1 MSKQDK
7 KELRQQIA
15 CEWLQENYLQFGSLR
30 HDVVADRLQ
39 IKAYKPTPN
48 PSLKGREECDGLLAI
63 GDRQELWRNLTDK
76 DINTMVCQCVAESG
90 VNISVTEMW
99 TALKSDMV
107 PAVHPLRA
115 WLDGLRPYTA
125 DQPDW
130 IDMVAR
136 QVHVKNNDT
145 ENKIQ
150 QPKQLDSTTYSARN
164 NTASGTGELIFD
176 DNMDNLRPN
185 QIAPHSPT
193 RLIGDPAHPLGAQG
207 EDKIQQPKQL
217 DLTTNSARNNTASGT
232 EELILNDNIDN
243 LRPNQIAPHSP
254 TRLIGDPAHPLGAHG
269 ENTHSRGRSI
279 LISPDGSNDRFAY
292 DSSGTLSPLSSE
304 TPTSLSL
311 QHNPAERLWRVCF
324 KKWFV
329 AMVASWMKDEVVN
342 HTVLVL
348 VGRQGIYKTTWLDHL
363 IPPALRP
370 YSSKL
375 PLSGQISKDDRLRLC
390 ENGMLNID
398 ELDAICGREMN
409 IMKSLLT
416 STDINERAAYGRLKE
431 RKVRLASF
439 CASTNK
445 REFLTD
451 ITGNR
456 RWLPFEVESIQN
468 PFYTTLPYEMM
479 YAQAVYLVQ
488 NDFNYWFDMDE
499 IEVMEQHN
507 EEFRAQENEEEL
519 LKVYFAVPAANSM
532 NSKFLTTAEISEKL
546 VSAGN
551 IKRPMSLSRLGMIL
565 GQHGFIAS
573 RQGTPAR
580 RGWIVYERD
589 SEEINAE
596 RKLLSKTPIA
606 STDSIY

>member
-15 CEWLQENYLQFGSLR
+15 CEWLEENYLNYGSLR
-30 HDVVADRLQ
+30 HDVVTDRLQ
-39 IKAYKPTPN
+39 IRVADLHSLEDGSAY
-48 PSLKGREECDGLLAI
+48 SLEFRGKDN
-63 GDRQELWRNLTDK
+63 WRNLTDK
-76 DINTMVCQCVAESG
+76 DINTMVCQCVAEKG
-90 VNISVTEMW
+90 LNISTNEMW

-130 IDMVAR
+130 IDFVAQ
-136 QVHVKNNDT
+136 QVKVKTSGEETKGD
-145 ENKIQ
+145 K
-150 QPKQLDSTTYSARN
+150 AR
-164 NTASGTGELIFD
+164 G
-176 DNMDNLRPN
+176 
-185 QIAPHSPT
+185 
-193 RLIGDPAHPLGAQG
+193 
-207 EDKIQQPKQL
+207 
-217 DLTTNSARNNTASGT
+217 
-232 EELILNDNIDN
+232 EEL
-243 LRPNQIAPHSP
+243 
-254 TRLIGDPAHPLGAHG
+254 
-269 ENTHSRGRSI
+269 
-279 LISPDGSNDRFAY
+279 
-292 DSSGTLSPLSSE
+292 
-304 TPTSLSL
+304 
-311 QHNPAERLWRVCF
+311 WRACF

-348 VGRQGIYKTTWLDHL
+348 VGRQGIFKTTWLDNL
-363 IPPALRP
+363 IPPELRA

-398 ELDAICGREMN
+398 ELDAMCGREMN
-409 IMKSLLT
+409 IVKSLLT
-416 STDINERAAYGRLKE
+416 STDVNERAAYGRLKE
-431 RKVRLASF
+431 RRVRLASF

-468 PFYTTLPYEMM
+468 PFHTIIPYERL
-479 YAQAVYLVQ
+479 YAQAKALVEEGM
-488 NDFNYWFDMDE
+488 FSYWFDLEEM
-499 IEVMEQHN
+499 EVLEAHN
-507 EEFRAQENEEEL
+507 EDFRALENEEEL
-519 LKVYFAVPAANSM
+519 LNVYFAVPASDSM
-532 NSKFLTTAEISEKL
+532 NAKFLTTAEISEKL
-546 VSAGN
+546 ISAGN

-596 RKLLSKTPIA
+596 RKLLSKTAIA
-606 STDSIY
+606 STDSVY

>member
-15 CEWLQENYLQFGSLR
+15 CEWLEENYLQFGSLR
-30 HDVVADRLQ
+30 HDVVTDRLQ
-39 IKAYKPTPN
+39 VRCAH
-48 PSLKGREECDGLLAI
+48 SLGEEAI
-63 GDRQELWRNLTDK
+63 GRLGERQELWRNLTDK
-76 DINTMVCQCVAESG
+76 DINTMVCQCVTEKG
-90 VNISVTEMW
+90 VNIATNEMW

-130 IDMVAR
+130 IDFVAS
-136 QVHVKNNDT
+136 QVKVKPSGEEAKGD
-145 ENKIQ
+145 K
-150 QPKQLDSTTYSARN
+150 AR
-164 NTASGTGELIFD
+164 G
-176 DNMDNLRPN
+176 
-185 QIAPHSPT
+185 
-193 RLIGDPAHPLGAQG
+193 
-207 EDKIQQPKQL
+207 
-217 DLTTNSARNNTASGT
+217 
-232 EELILNDNIDN
+232 EEL
-243 LRPNQIAPHSP
+243 
-254 TRLIGDPAHPLGAHG
+254 
-269 ENTHSRGRSI
+269 
-279 LISPDGSNDRFAY
+279 
-292 DSSGTLSPLSSE
+292 
-304 TPTSLSL
+304 
-311 QHNPAERLWRVCF
+311 WRACF

-329 AMVASWMKDEVVN
+329 AMVASWMNDEVVN

-348 VGRQGIYKTTWLDHL
+348 VGRQGIFKTTWLDNL
-363 IPPALRP
+363 IPPELRA

-398 ELDAICGREMN
+398 ELDAMCGREMN
-409 IMKSLLT
+409 IVKSLLT
-416 STDINERAAYGRLKE
+416 STDVNERAAYGRLKE
-431 RKVRLASF
+431 RRVRLASF

-468 PFYTTLPYEMM
+468 PFHTIIPYERL
-479 YAQAVYLVQ
+479 YAQAKALVEEGI
-488 NDFNYWFDMDE
+488 FSYWFDME
-499 IEVMEQHN
+499 EMEVLEAHN
-507 EEFRAQENEEEL
+507 EEFRALENEEEL
-519 LKVYFAVPAANSM
+519 LKVYFSVPASDSM
-532 NSKFLTTAEISEKL
+532 NAKFLTTAEISEKL
-546 VSAGN
+546 ISAGN

-596 RKLLSKTPIA
+596 RKLLSKTAIA
-606 STDSIY
+606 STDSVY

>member
-15 CEWLQENYLQFGSLR
+15 CEWLEENYLNYVSLR
-30 HDVVADRLQ
+30 HDVVTDRLQ
-39 IKAYKPTPN
+39 IRVADLHSLEDGSAYCLEFRGKEN
-48 PSLKGREECDGLLAI
+48 
-63 GDRQELWRNLTDK
+63 WRNLTDK
-76 DINTMVCQCVAESG
+76 DINTMVCQCVAEKG
-90 VNISVTEMW
+90 VNISTNEMW

-130 IDMVAR
+130 IDFVAQ
-136 QVHVKNNDT
+136 QVKVKTSD
-145 ENKIQ
+145 EEAKGD
-150 QPKQLDSTTYSARN
+150 KAR
-164 NTASGTGELIFD
+164 
-176 DNMDNLRPN
+176 
-185 QIAPHSPT
+185 
-193 RLIGDPAHPLGAQG
+193 GD
-207 EDKIQQPKQL
+207 K
-217 DLTTNSARNNTASGT
+217 ARG
-232 EELILNDNIDN
+232 EEL
-243 LRPNQIAPHSP
+243 
-254 TRLIGDPAHPLGAHG
+254 
-269 ENTHSRGRSI
+269 
-279 LISPDGSNDRFAY
+279 
-292 DSSGTLSPLSSE
+292 
-304 TPTSLSL
+304 
-311 QHNPAERLWRVCF
+311 WRACF

-348 VGRQGIYKTTWLDHL
+348 VGRQGIFKTTWLDNL
-363 IPPALRP
+363 IPPELRS

-398 ELDAICGREMN
+398 ELDAMCGREMN
-409 IMKSLLT
+409 IVKSLLT
-416 STDINERAAYGRLKE
+416 STDVNERAAYGRLKE
-431 RKVRLASF
+431 RRVRLASF

-468 PFYTTLPYEMM
+468 PFHTIIPYERL
-479 YAQAVYLVQ
+479 YAQAKALVEEGI
-488 NDFNYWFDMDE
+488 FSYWFDMEEMDVLE
-499 IEVMEQHN
+499 AHN
-507 EEFRAQENEEEL
+507 EEFRALENEEEL
-519 LKVYFAVPAANSM
+519 LKVYFSVPASDSM
-532 NSKFLTTAEISEKL
+532 NAKFLTTAEISEKL
-546 VSAGN
+546 ISAGN

-596 RKLLSKTPIA
+596 RKLLSKTAIA
-606 STDSIY
+606 STDSVY

>member
-15 CEWLQENYLQFGSLR
+15 CEWLEENYLNYGSLR
-30 HDVVADRLQ
+30 HDVVTDRLQ
-39 IKAYKPTPN
+39 IRVADLHSLEDGSAYCLEFRGKEN
-48 PSLKGREECDGLLAI
+48 
-63 GDRQELWRNLTDK
+63 WRNLTDK
-76 DINTMVCQCVAESG
+76 DINTMVCQCVAEKG
-90 VNISVTEMW
+90 LNISTNEMW

-130 IDMVAR
+130 IDFVAQ
-136 QVHVKNNDT
+136 QVKVKTSGEETKGD
-145 ENKIQ
+145 K
-150 QPKQLDSTTYSARN
+150 AR
-164 NTASGTGELIFD
+164 G
-176 DNMDNLRPN
+176 
-185 QIAPHSPT
+185 
-193 RLIGDPAHPLGAQG
+193 
-207 EDKIQQPKQL
+207 
-217 DLTTNSARNNTASGT
+217 
-232 EELILNDNIDN
+232 EEL
-243 LRPNQIAPHSP
+243 
-254 TRLIGDPAHPLGAHG
+254 
-269 ENTHSRGRSI
+269 
-279 LISPDGSNDRFAY
+279 
-292 DSSGTLSPLSSE
+292 
-304 TPTSLSL
+304 
-311 QHNPAERLWRVCF
+311 WRACF

-348 VGRQGIYKTTWLDHL
+348 VGRQGIFKTTWLDNL
-363 IPPALRP
+363 IPPELRA

-398 ELDAICGREMN
+398 ELDAMCGREMN
-409 IMKSLLT
+409 IVKSLLT
-416 STDINERAAYGRLKE
+416 STDVNERAAYGRLKE
-431 RKVRLASF
+431 RRVRLASF

-468 PFYTTLPYEMM
+468 PFHTIIPYERL
-479 YAQAVYLVQ
+479 YAQAKALVEEGM
-488 NDFNYWFDMDE
+488 FSYWFDLEDM
-499 IEVMEQHN
+499 EVLEAHN
-507 EEFRAQENEEEL
+507 EDFRALENEEEL
-519 LKVYFAVPAANSM
+519 LNVYFAVPASDSM
-532 NSKFLTTAEISEKL
+532 NAKFLTTAEISEKL
-546 VSAGN
+546 ISAGN

-596 RKLLSKTPIA
+596 RKLLSKTAIA
-606 STDSIY
+606 STDSVY

>member
-15 CEWLQENYLQFGSLR
+15 CDWLAENYLNYGSLR
-30 HDVVADRLQ
+30 HDIVTDRLQ
-39 IKAYKPTPN
+39 IRVADLH
-48 PSLKGREECDGLLAI
+48 SLENASLQNAPEGLQFR
-63 GDRQELWRNLTDK
+63 GKERWRNLTDK
-76 DINTMVCQCVAESG
+76 DINTMVCQCVMETA

-107 PAVHPLRA
+107 PAVHPLREYINA
-115 WLDGLRPYTA
+115 LPRYTP

-130 IDMVAR
+130 IDFVAQ
-136 QVHVKNNDT
+136 QVRTLPNPPFKGGDKGLPHEGGD
-145 ENKIQ
+145 
-150 QPKQLDSTTYSARN
+150 
-164 NTASGTGELIFD
+164 GEGL
-176 DNMDNLRPN
+176 
-185 QIAPHSPT
+185 
-193 RLIGDPAHPLGAQG
+193 
-207 EDKIQQPKQL
+207 
-217 DLTTNSARNNTASGT
+217 
-232 EELILNDNIDN
+232 
-243 LRPNQIAPHSP
+243 
-254 TRLIGDPAHPLGAHG
+254 
-269 ENTHSRGRSI
+269 
-279 LISPDGSNDRFAY
+279 
-292 DSSGTLSPLSSE
+292 
-304 TPTSLSL
+304 
-311 QHNPAERLWRVCF
+311 LWRKCF

-348 VGRQGIYKTTWLDHL
+348 VGRQGIFKTTWLDNL
-363 IPPALRP
+363 IPPELRA

-390 ENGMLNID
+390 ENGLLNID

-416 STDINERAAYGRLKE
+416 STDVNERAAYGRLKE
-431 RKVRLASF
+431 RRVRLASF

-451 ITGNR
+451 VTGNR

-468 PFYTTLPYEMM
+468 PFHTIIPYELL
-479 YAQAVYLVQ
+479 YAQAKALVEEGY
-488 NDFNYWFDMDE
+488 FAYWFDME
-499 IEVMEQHN
+499 EMEVLEAHN

-519 LKVYFAVPAANSM
+519 LKVYFAVPASDSM

-546 VSAGN
+546 ISAGN
-551 IKRPMSLSRLGMIL
+551 IKRPMPLSRLGMIL

-589 SEEINAE
+589 SKEINAE
-596 RKLLSKTPIA
+596 RKLLSKTAIA
-606 STDSIY
+606 STDSVY

>member
-115 WLDGLRPYTA
+115 WLQELQPWTPDR
-125 DQPDW
+125 PDW
-130 IDMVAR
+130 IDFVAR

-164 NTASGTGELIFD
+164 NTASGTEEYTYQQLETSNKNNSI
-176 DNMDNLRPN
+176 
-185 QIAPHSPT
+185 
-193 RLIGDPAHPLGAQG
+193 PLGCV
-207 EDKIQQPKQL
+207 
-217 DLTTNSARNNTASGT
+217 
-232 EELILNDNIDN
+232 
-243 LRPNQIAPHSP
+243 
-254 TRLIGDPAHPLGAHG
+254 
-269 ENTHSRGRSI
+269 
-279 LISPDGSNDRFAY
+279 LISPKGSNDHSVYVPQRNVVENNVV
-292 DSSGTLSPLSSE
+292 DVVVNN
-304 TPTSLSL
+304 
-311 QHNPAERLWRVCF
+311 NPAERLWRVCF

-546 VSAGN
+546 ISAGN

-606 STDSIY
+606 STNSVY

>member
-1 MSKQDK
+1 MSKKDK
-7 KELRQQIA
+7 QELRQQIA
-15 CEWLQENYLQFGSLR
+15 CEWLHENYLQFGNLR

-39 IKAYKPTPN
+39 VRCAH
-48 PSLKGREECDGLLAI
+48 SLGEEAI
-63 GDRQELWRNLTDK
+63 GRLGERQELWRNLTDK

-115 WLDGLRPYTA
+115 WLQELQPWTPDR
-125 DQPDW
+125 PDW
-130 IDMVAR
+130 IDFVAR
-136 QVHVKNNDT
+136 QVHVKTNDT

-164 NTASGTGELIFD
+164 NTASGTEEYTYQQLETS
-176 DNMDNLRPN
+176 NKNNSL
-185 QIAPHSPT
+185 
-193 RLIGDPAHPLGAQG
+193 PLGCV
-207 EDKIQQPKQL
+207 
-217 DLTTNSARNNTASGT
+217 
-232 EELILNDNIDN
+232 
-243 LRPNQIAPHSP
+243 
-254 TRLIGDPAHPLGAHG
+254 
-269 ENTHSRGRSI
+269 
-279 LISPDGSNDRFAY
+279 LISPKGSNDHSVYVPQRNVVENNVV
-292 DSSGTLSPLSSE
+292 DVVVNN
-304 TPTSLSL
+304 
-311 QHNPAERLWRVCF
+311 NPAERLWRVCF

-329 AMVASWMKDEVVN
+329 AMVASWMNDEVVN

-363 IPPALRP
+363 IPPALRL

-507 EEFRAQENEEEL
+507 EEFRAQENEEQL
-519 LKVYFAVPAANSM
+519 LPILFDIPAEGKGEFM
-532 NSKFLTTAEISEKL
+532 TTAEISERL
-546 VSAGN
+546 VTYGN
-551 IKRPMSLSRLGMIL
+551 IKKPMKTRQLGML
-565 GQHGFIAS
+565 MAKKGFQKKQVFLS
-573 RQGTPAR
+573 GTNV
-580 RGWIVYERD
+580 RGWMVYNRQID
-589 SEEINAE
+589 EI
-596 RKLLSKTPIA
+596 KLAKNI
-606 STDSIY
+606 

>member
-15 CEWLQENYLQFGSLR
+15 CEWLEENYLNYGSLR
-30 HDVVADRLQ
+30 HDVVTDRLQ
-39 IKAYKPTPN
+39 IRMAD
-48 PSLKGREECDGLLAI
+48 SLSAPHNATSVI
-63 GDRQELWRNLTDK
+63 GDPAEDGSAYSLEFRGQENWRNLTDK
-76 DINTMVCQCVAESG
+76 DINTMVCQCVMEKG
-90 VNISVTEMW
+90 VNISTNEMW

-115 WLDGLRPYTA
+115 WLDGLIPYTA

-130 IDMVAR
+130 IDFVAS
-136 QVHVKNNDT
+136 QVKVKPSGEEAKGD
-145 ENKIQ
+145 K
-150 QPKQLDSTTYSARN
+150 AR
-164 NTASGTGELIFD
+164 G
-176 DNMDNLRPN
+176 
-185 QIAPHSPT
+185 
-193 RLIGDPAHPLGAQG
+193 
-207 EDKIQQPKQL
+207 
-217 DLTTNSARNNTASGT
+217 
-232 EELILNDNIDN
+232 EEL
-243 LRPNQIAPHSP
+243 
-254 TRLIGDPAHPLGAHG
+254 
-269 ENTHSRGRSI
+269 
-279 LISPDGSNDRFAY
+279 
-292 DSSGTLSPLSSE
+292 
-304 TPTSLSL
+304 
-311 QHNPAERLWRVCF
+311 WRACF

-348 VGRQGIYKTTWLDHL
+348 VGRQGIFKTTWLDNL
-363 IPPALRP
+363 IPPELRA

-398 ELDAICGREMN
+398 ELDAMCGREMN
-409 IMKSLLT
+409 IVKSLLT
-416 STDINERAAYGRLKE
+416 STDVNERAAYGRLKE
-431 RKVRLASF
+431 RRARLASF

-468 PFYTTLPYEMM
+468 PFHTIIPYERL
-479 YAQAVYLVQ
+479 YAQAKALVEEGI
-488 NDFNYWFDMDE
+488 FSYWFDME
-499 IEVMEQHN
+499 EMEVLEAHN
-507 EEFRAQENEEEL
+507 EEFRALENEEEL
-519 LKVYFAVPAANSM
+519 LKVYFAVPASDSM
-532 NSKFLTTAEISEKL
+532 NAKFLTTAEISEKL
-546 VSAGN
+546 ISAGN

-596 RKLLSKTPIA
+596 RKLLSKTAIA
-606 STDSIY
+606 SSDSVY

>member
-15 CEWLQENYLQFGSLR
+15 CEWLEENYLQYDSLR
-30 HDVVADRLQ
+30 HDIVTDRLQ
-39 IKAYKPTPN
+39 VRCAHN
-48 PSLKGREECDGLLAI
+48 L
-63 GDRQELWRNLTDK
+63 GDEAMRRLGERQETWRNLTDK
-76 DINTMVCQCVAESG
+76 DINTMVCQCVAEKG
-90 VNISVTEMW
+90 VNISTNEMW

-130 IDMVAR
+130 IDMVAK
-136 QVHVKNNDT
+136 QVHVKNNNA
-145 ENKIQ
+145 ECGINK
-150 QPKQLDSTTYSARN
+150 
-164 NTASGTGELIFD
+164 
-176 DNMDNLRPN
+176 DNLNNLCARPTL
-185 QIAPHSPT
+185 A
-193 RLIGDPAHPLGAQG
+193 LAK
-207 EDKIQQPKQL
+207 EDI
-217 DLTTNSARNNTASGT
+217 
-232 EELILNDNIDN
+232 
-243 LRPNQIAPHSP
+243 
-254 TRLIGDPAHPLGAHG
+254 
-269 ENTHSRGRSI
+269 
-279 LISPDGSNDRFAY
+279 
-292 DSSGTLSPLSSE
+292 SPLSQQQSVSSPLSNVGEAEELSMLSSE
-304 TPTSLSL
+304 QTPPLSS
-311 QHNPAERLWRVCF
+311 QNNPAERLWRACF

-348 VGRQGIYKTTWLDHL
+348 VGRQGIFKTTWLDNL
-363 IPPALRP
+363 IPPELRA

-398 ELDAICGREMN
+398 ELDAMCGREMN
-409 IMKSLLT
+409 IVKSLLT
-416 STDINERAAYGRLKE
+416 STDVNERAAYGRLKE
-431 RKVRLASF
+431 RRVRLASF

-451 ITGNR
+451 VTGNR

-468 PFYTTLPYEMM
+468 PFHTIIPYERL
-479 YAQAVYLVQ
+479 YAQAKALVEEGI
-488 NDFNYWFDMDE
+488 FSYWFDME
-499 IEVMEQHN
+499 EMEVLEAHN
-507 EEFRAQENEEEL
+507 EEFRALENEEEL
-519 LKVYFAVPAANSM
+519 LKVYFAVPASDSM
-532 NSKFLTTAEISEKL
+532 NAKFLTTAEISEKL
-546 VSAGN
+546 ISAGN

-596 RKLLSKTPIA
+596 RKLLSKTAIA
-606 STDSIY
+606 STDSVY

>member
-1 MSKQDK
+1 MTKQDK

-15 CEWLQENYLQFGSLR
+15 CEWLEENYLNYGSLR
-30 HDVVADRLQ
+30 HDVVTDRLQ
-39 IKAYKPTPN
+39 IRVADLHSLEDGSAY
-48 PSLKGREECDGLLAI
+48 SLEFRGKEN
-63 GDRQELWRNLTDK
+63 WRNLTDK
-76 DINTMVCQCVAESG
+76 DINTMVCQCVAEKG
-90 VNISVTEMW
+90 VNISTNEMW

-130 IDMVAR
+130 IDMVAK
-136 QVHVKNNDT
+136 QVHVKNNNA
-145 ENKIQ
+145 ECGINK
-150 QPKQLDSTTYSARN
+150 
-164 NTASGTGELIFD
+164 
-176 DNMDNLRPN
+176 DNLNNLCARPTL
-185 QIAPHSPT
+185 A
-193 RLIGDPAHPLGAQG
+193 LAK
-207 EDKIQQPKQL
+207 EDI
-217 DLTTNSARNNTASGT
+217 
-232 EELILNDNIDN
+232 
-243 LRPNQIAPHSP
+243 
-254 TRLIGDPAHPLGAHG
+254 
-269 ENTHSRGRSI
+269 
-279 LISPDGSNDRFAY
+279 
-292 DSSGTLSPLSSE
+292 SPLSQQQSVSSPLSNVGEAEELSMLSSE
-304 TPTSLSL
+304 QTNSLSL
-311 QHNPAERLWRVCF
+311 QDSPADRLWRVCF

-348 VGRQGIYKTTWLDHL
+348 VGRQGIFKTTWLDNL
-363 IPPALRP
+363 IPPELRA

-398 ELDAICGREMN
+398 ELDAMCGREMN
-409 IMKSLLT
+409 IVKSLLT
-416 STDINERAAYGRLKE
+416 STDVNERAAYGRLKE
-431 RKVRLASF
+431 RRVRLASF

-451 ITGNR
+451 VTGNR

-468 PFYTTLPYEMM
+468 PFHTIIPYERL
-479 YAQAVYLVQ
+479 YAQAKALVEEGI
-488 NDFNYWFDMDE
+488 FSYWFDME
-499 IEVMEQHN
+499 EMEVLEAHN
-507 EEFRAQENEEEL
+507 EEFRALENEEEL
-519 LKVYFAVPAANSM
+519 LKVYFAVPASDSM
-532 NSKFLTTAEISEKL
+532 NAKFLTTAEISEKL
-546 VSAGN
+546 ISAGN

-596 RKLLSKTPIA
+596 RKLLSKTAIA
-606 STDSIY
+606 STDSVY

>member
-1 MSKQDK
+1 MSKQDQ

-15 CEWLQENYLQFGSLR
+15 CEWLEENYLQFGSLR
-30 HDVVADRLQ
+30 HDVVTDRLQ
-39 IKAYKPTPN
+39 IRMAD
-48 PSLKGREECDGLLAI
+48 SLEDASLQNAPEGLQFRGKEI
-63 GDRQELWRNLTDK
+63 WRNLTDK
-76 DINTMVCQCVAESG
+76 DINTMVCQCVAEKG
-90 VNISVTEMW
+90 VNISTNEMW

-130 IDMVAR
+130 IDMVAS
-136 QVHVKNNDT
+136 QVKVKPSGEEAKGD
-145 ENKIQ
+145 K
-150 QPKQLDSTTYSARN
+150 AR
-164 NTASGTGELIFD
+164 G
-176 DNMDNLRPN
+176 
-185 QIAPHSPT
+185 
-193 RLIGDPAHPLGAQG
+193 
-207 EDKIQQPKQL
+207 
-217 DLTTNSARNNTASGT
+217 
-232 EELILNDNIDN
+232 EEL
-243 LRPNQIAPHSP
+243 
-254 TRLIGDPAHPLGAHG
+254 
-269 ENTHSRGRSI
+269 
-279 LISPDGSNDRFAY
+279 
-292 DSSGTLSPLSSE
+292 
-304 TPTSLSL
+304 
-311 QHNPAERLWRVCF
+311 WRACF

-348 VGRQGIYKTTWLDHL
+348 VGRQGIFKTTWLDNL
-363 IPPALRP
+363 IPPELRA

-390 ENGMLNID
+390 ENGLLNID

-409 IMKSLLT
+409 IVKSLLT
-416 STDINERAAYGRLKE
+416 STDVNERAAYGRLKE
-431 RKVRLASF
+431 RRVRLASF

-468 PFYTTLPYEMM
+468 PFHTTLPYERM
-479 YAQAVYLVQ
+479 YAQASALVEEGI
-488 NDFNYWFDMDE
+488 FSYWFDME
-499 IEVMEQHN
+499 EMEVLEAHN

-519 LKVYFAVPAANSM
+519 LKVYFAVPASDSM
-532 NSKFLTTAEISEKL
+532 YSKFLTTAEISEKL
-546 VSAGN
+546 ISAGN

-596 RKLLSKTPIA
+596 RKLLSKTAIA

>member
-1 MSKQDK
+1 MTKQDK

-15 CEWLQENYLQFGSLR
+15 CEWLEENYLNYGSLR
-30 HDVVADRLQ
+30 HDVVTDRLQ
-39 IKAYKPTPN
+39 IRMAD
-48 PSLKGREECDGLLAI
+48 SLSAPHNATSVI
-63 GDRQELWRNLTDK
+63 GDPAEDGSAYSLEFRGKENWRNLTDK
-76 DINTMVCQCVAESG
+76 DINTMVCQCVAEKG
-90 VNISVTEMW
+90 VNISTNEMW

-130 IDMVAR
+130 IDFVAQ
-136 QVHVKNNDT
+136 QVKVKTSGEEAKGD
-145 ENKIQ
+145 K
-150 QPKQLDSTTYSARN
+150 AR
-164 NTASGTGELIFD
+164 G
-176 DNMDNLRPN
+176 
-185 QIAPHSPT
+185 
-193 RLIGDPAHPLGAQG
+193 
-207 EDKIQQPKQL
+207 
-217 DLTTNSARNNTASGT
+217 
-232 EELILNDNIDN
+232 EEL
-243 LRPNQIAPHSP
+243 
-254 TRLIGDPAHPLGAHG
+254 
-269 ENTHSRGRSI
+269 
-279 LISPDGSNDRFAY
+279 
-292 DSSGTLSPLSSE
+292 
-304 TPTSLSL
+304 
-311 QHNPAERLWRVCF
+311 WRACF

-348 VGRQGIYKTTWLDHL
+348 VGRQGIFKTTWLDNL
-363 IPPALRP
+363 IPPELCA

-398 ELDAICGREMN
+398 ELDAMCGREMN
-409 IMKSLLT
+409 IVKSLLT
-416 STDINERAAYGRLKE
+416 STDVNERAAYGRLKE
-431 RKVRLASF
+431 RRVRLASF

-468 PFYTTLPYEMM
+468 PFHTIIPYERL
-479 YAQAVYLVQ
+479 YAQAKALVEEGI
-488 NDFNYWFDMDE
+488 FSYWFDME
-499 IEVMEQHN
+499 EMEVLEAHN
-507 EEFRAQENEEEL
+507 EEFRALENEEEL
-519 LKVYFAVPAANSM
+519 LKVYFAVPASDSM
-532 NSKFLTTAEISEKL
+532 NAKFLTTAEISEKL
-546 VSAGN
+546 ISAGN

-596 RKLLSKTPIA
+596 RKLLSKTAIA
-606 STDSIY
+606 STDSVY

>member
-15 CEWLQENYLQFGSLR
+15 CEWLEENYLNYGSLR
-30 HDVVADRLQ
+30 HDVVTDRLQ
-39 IKAYKPTPN
+39 IRIPN
-48 PSLKGREECDGLLAI
+48 LESLEDASLQDAPS
-63 GDRQELWRNLTDK
+63 ELQFRGKETWRNLTDK
-76 DINTMVCQCVAESG
+76 DINTMVCQCVMESG

-107 PAVHPLRA
+107 PAVHPLRE
-115 WLDGLRPYTA
+115 WLDRLRPWNSCE
-125 DQPDW
+125 PDW
-130 IDMVAR
+130 IDWVAS
-136 QVHVKNNDT
+136 QVHVMDA
-145 ENKIQ
+145 
-150 QPKQLDSTTYSARN
+150 SATDRCEAPVDRHSVAVDGRSATPVGFHSQS
-164 NTASGTGELIFD
+164 TAS
-176 DNMDNLRPN
+176 R
-185 QIAPHSPT
+185 AS
-193 RLIGDPAHPLGAQG
+193 
-207 EDKIQQPKQL
+207 
-217 DLTTNSARNNTASGT
+217 DLQCSA
-232 EELILNDNIDN
+232 
-243 LRPNQIAPHSP
+243 
-254 TRLIGDPAHPLGAHG
+254 
-269 ENTHSRGRSI
+269 
-279 LISPDGSNDRFAY
+279 
-292 DSSGTLSPLSSE
+292 SE
-304 TPTSLSL
+304 TNYSKANYSS
-311 QHNPAERLWRVCF
+311 QSERSKADRLWRVCF

-348 VGRQGIYKTTWLDHL
+348 VGRQGIFKTTWLDNL
-363 IPPALRP
+363 MPPELRA

-390 ENGMLNID
+390 ENGLLNID

-409 IMKSLLT
+409 IVKSLLT
-416 STDINERAAYGRLKE
+416 STDVNERAAYGRLKE
-431 RKVRLASF
+431 RRVRLASF

-451 ITGNR
+451 VTGNR

-468 PFYTTLPYEMM
+468 PFHTIIPYELL
-479 YAQAVYLVQ
+479 YAQAKALVEEGY
-488 NDFNYWFDMDE
+488 FAYWFDME
-499 IEVMEQHN
+499 EMEVLEAHN

-519 LKVYFAVPAANSM
+519 LKVYFAVPASDSM

-546 VSAGN
+546 ISAGN
-551 IKRPMSLSRLGMIL
+551 IKRPMPLSRLGMIL

-596 RKLLSKTPIA
+596 RKLLSKTAIA
-606 STDSIY
+606 STDSVY